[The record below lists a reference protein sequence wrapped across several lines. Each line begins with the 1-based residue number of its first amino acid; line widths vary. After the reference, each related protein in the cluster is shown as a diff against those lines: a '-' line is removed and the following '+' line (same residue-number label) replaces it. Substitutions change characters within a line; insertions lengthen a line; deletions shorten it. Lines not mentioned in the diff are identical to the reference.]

1 MTMNRN
7 QYPCVEFDL
16 DKLAANL
23 AALVER
29 AMDSAHRGRG
39 RRQGCVVA
47 AGDRARL

>member
-23 AALVER
+23 AALVECL
-29 AMDSAHRGRG
+29 MVFNMPFTFVK
-39 RRQGCVVA
+39 GCVVV